1 MGQAMD
7 QQLPRQD
14 ARSRRVSLEAG
25 LGAFLGAAAAGGA
38 GFAASSLT
46 GGAALGVLG
55 VLVIAGGIG
64 AWSFR
69 RAARHFALINAIEAA
84 AEHLNAGE
92 GLERINTEGVGAAL
106 GPVAS
111 GFNRLFDGLAAVSG
125 RVVSI
130 IGEVQGLPGEID
142 SAMVR
147 VEKSADAQEA
157 AVEETASLLAN
168 INSSMRDINEKL
180 SALQRNADE
189 SASSILE
196 MGSSV
201 DEVARNTATLHESV
215 EASTS
220 SVHEMGASIRQVAES
235 AAQVEHAAHE
245 TAASM
250 TEMDRVV
257 QEVSG
262 HAREAAALTQA
273 VSEGADRGSAA
284 VAATIDDI
292 HKINER
298 TTAARDTLEK
308 LVSRISEIDGILR
321 VIGEI
326 NDETN
331 LLSLNAAI
339 IAAQAG
345 EQGKAFLVVANH
357 VKTLA
362 RRTAASTRDIERLV
376 QDIQNDSGQAVEA
389 MSAGITAIEQ
399 GVSRSQVAGSALGE
413 IQQRARDARSRVDG
427 IARAT
432 EEQSKSSRLVS
443 KAAQDTSSQVQ
454 QIASAMAE
462 QSKVSE
468 QMLQNA
474 EAALE
479 ICRHVHRST
488 DEQRETGRYITSAI
502 SEITEMIRHIK
513 ESASSHAKAS
523 ESVSE
528 AVMRML
534 QHAQE
539 AGKQVPAIR
548 RMLGELSQGAAK
560 ILAELSQFEQHG
572 QGAPRPPAESASQ
585 ASGFGATRH

>member
-1 MGQAMD
+1 MA
-7 QQLPRQD
+7 
-14 ARSRRVSLEAG
+14 ARRVSLEAA
-25 LGAFLGAAAAGGA
+25 LGTFLGAAVAGGLGFATASFSGSSLLGAVGVLAVAAGM
-38 GFAASSLT
+38 
-46 GGAALGVLG
+46 GV
-55 VLVIAGGIG
+55 
-64 AWSFR
+64 WSHR
-69 RAARHFALINAIEAA
+69 RAERSYALITAIEIA
-84 AEHLNAGE
+84 AEQVAAGQA
-92 GLERINTEGVGAAL
+92 LERLDEQGVGAAL

-111 GFNRLFDGLAAVSG
+111 GFNSLFDTLSSVSN
-125 RVVSI
+125 RVVGM
-130 IGEVQGLPGEID
+130 IGEVQALPAEIND
-142 SAMVR
+142 AMAR
-147 VEKSADAQEA
+147 IEGSADAQEE

-168 INSSMRDINEKL
+168 INSSMRDINEKI

-235 AAQVEHAAHE
+235 ASQVEQAAHE

-262 HAREAAALTQA
+262 HVREAATLTQQ
-273 VSEGADRGSAA
+273 VSEGAEAGSAA
-284 VAATIDDI
+284 VSETIEDI
-292 HKINER
+292 QRINER
-298 TTAARDTLEK
+298 TTAARDNLEK
-308 LVSRISEIDGILR
+308 LVRRISEIGGILQ

-362 RRTAASTRDIERLV
+362 KRTAASTRDIERLV
-376 QDIQNDSGQAVEA
+376 QDIQGDSTEAVDA
-389 MSAGITAIEQ
+389 MSAGISAIDQ
-399 GVSRSQVAGSALGE
+399 GVTRSQAAGAALGE
-413 IQQRARDARSRVDG
+413 ILERSREARSRVDG

-432 EEQSKSSRLVS
+432 DEQSKSSRLVS
-443 KAAQDTSSQVQ
+443 KAAQETSTQVQ

-462 QSKVSE
+462 QTTVSE
-468 QMLQNA
+468 QMLKNA

-479 ICRHVHRST
+479 VCRHVHRST

-502 SEITEMIRHIK
+502 SEITEMIRQIK
-513 ESASSHAKAS
+513 ESATSHAGAS
-523 ESVSE
+523 ESVSD
-528 AVMRML
+528 AVMRL
-534 QHAQE
+534 LENAQQT
-539 AGKQVPAIR
+539 GQQVPAIR
-548 RMLGELSQGAAK
+548 GMLERLSGSAELIIGELSRFERDDATAARGPGAG
-560 ILAELSQFEQHG
+560 AETGPVEMAQ
-572 QGAPRPPAESASQ
+572 SA
-585 ASGFGATRH
+585 